1 MMQNEEYLGDTK
13 IISVGK
19 DRLSKYELEE
29 IPKLERQTLY
39 KVKEFIYYYLD
50 YGYEGEG
57 CAIFLDSNDKWHI
70 VDLGHC
76 SCYGPLEDLKSVPME
91 KEQVLELLKNGK
103 YSYYDDHSNKLKY
116 IELID
121 YLEKH
126 DA

>member
-50 YGYEGEG
+50 
-57 CAIFLDSNDKWHI
+57 
-70 VDLGHC
+70 
-76 SCYGPLEDLKSVPME
+76 
-91 KEQVLELLKNGK
+91 
-103 YSYYDDHSNKLKY
+103 
-116 IELID
+116 
-121 YLEKH
+121 
-126 DA
+126 